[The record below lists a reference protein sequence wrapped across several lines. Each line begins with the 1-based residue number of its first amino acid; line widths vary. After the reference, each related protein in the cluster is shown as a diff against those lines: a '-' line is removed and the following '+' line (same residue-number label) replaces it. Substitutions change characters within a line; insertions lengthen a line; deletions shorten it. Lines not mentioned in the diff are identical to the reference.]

1 MLLSSYQSRPVSLF
15 WIMTSMRQLKYVS
28 ENIYQ
33 NFKKTNSIMKI
44 DVPEPSEKLTEYRNV
59 LRKHFIYRQHN
70 IIHFVNM
77 IVLKR
82 R

>member
-44 DVPEPSEKLTEYRNV
+44 DVPEPSEKLTE
-59 LRKHFIYRQHN
+59 
-70 IIHFVNM
+70 
-77 IVLKR
+77 
-82 R
+82 